1 MFSQFPQMFTVI
13 WGAHKIISVIIQT
26 RLFEWSLR
34 IGSWTLS
41 LQQREYSP
49 ANTLREHLSLLSWCT
64 LMSKQRSFFPAYWVF
79 SITIKITLFCKK
91 KTIYKIYLVYTTC
104 FFPLFCMLCF
114 QIITSGFTLPF
125 ET

>member
-26 RLFEWSLR
+26 RLLEWSPR

-64 LMSKQRSFFPAYWVF
+64 LMSKQRSFFPTYWVF

-91 KTIYKIYLVYTTC
+91 KKNNIQNLLGIHNMFLSSFLYV
-104 FFPLFCMLCF
+104 MLPDHHKWF
-114 QIITSGFTLPF
+114 YSSF
-125 ET
+125 